1 MTHGLL
7 RAGCACANHFP
18 CSPCE
23 LVAYCDLVRLK
34 SNLFLNEQRFEF
46 ERFKMEIKKVCYI
59 WTLLSLL
66 LFDCLMEGS
75 TEETSFELP
84 VQLVGFPFI
93 IMAVRLTNFVKKLSY
108 ALSPATY
115 RSRNRRELTLEP
127 EPFDVTEVEK
137 YIVGEFGAR
146 ACVFERVCA
155 HYATRA
161 QAQPRQQLDWPDVF
175 SQYKRSPDQA
185 KEFYLLSV
193 FLGDIVGSPQLCH
206 QLGKRRSCDTMQFG
220 VA

>member
-1 MTHGLL
+1 MD
-7 RAGCACANHFP
+7 
-18 CSPCE
+18 
-23 LVAYCDLVRLK
+23 V
-34 SNLFLNEQRFEF
+34 
-46 ERFKMEIKKVCYI
+46 KKVCYI
-59 WTLLSLL
+59 WTLFSLL

-75 TEETSFELP
+75 TEQTSFELP
-84 VQLVGFPFI
+84 VQIVGFPFI

-108 ALSPATY
+108 ALNPATY
-115 RSRNRRELTLEP
+115 RSRNRRELTLSDP
-127 EPFDVTEVEK
+127 EPFDAAEVEK
-137 YIVGEFGAR
+137 YIVSEFGAK

-161 QAQPRQQLDWPDVF
+161 VAQPRQQLDWPDVF

-193 FLGDIVGSPQLCH
+193 FLGDIVGSAPLCL
-206 QLGKRRSCDTMQFG
+206 QLGKRRSCDNVQFG

>member
-1 MTHGLL
+1 MQVL
-7 RAGCACANHFP
+7 
-18 CSPCE
+18 
-23 LVAYCDLVRLK
+23 
-34 SNLFLNEQRFEF
+34 
-46 ERFKMEIKKVCYI
+46 KVCYI

-66 LFDCLMEGS
+66 LFECLIEGS
-75 TEETSFELP
+75 SQEASFELP

-93 IMAVRLTNFVKKLSY
+93 IVAVRLTNFVKKLSY
-108 ALSPATY
+108 ALNPATY
-115 RSRNRRELTLEP
+115 RSRNRRELTLAGDP
-127 EPFDVTEVEK
+127 ETFDVIEVEK

-146 ACVFERVCA
+146 ACIFERVCA

-161 QAQPRQQLDWPDVF
+161 QAQPRPQFDWPDVF

-206 QLGKRRSCDTMQFG
+206 QLGKRRSCDTQQYG